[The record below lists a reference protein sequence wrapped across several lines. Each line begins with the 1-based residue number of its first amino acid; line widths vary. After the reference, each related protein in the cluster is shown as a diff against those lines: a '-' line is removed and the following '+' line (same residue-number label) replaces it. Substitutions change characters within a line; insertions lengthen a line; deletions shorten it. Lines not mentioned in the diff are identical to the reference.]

1 MNVLIAGGA
10 GYIGTRL
17 SNKLLTEGHSV
28 TVVDYFWFGDYL
40 DQGITKINKNLSDL
54 QVEDLKQYDAIV
66 FLAGMSNDPMANFSP
81 KKNFI
86 ENAAGPTYLAFT
98 AKKAGVKRFVYASS
112 CSVYGFTDNKEKNE
126 ESPVSPQ
133 FPYGISKLQ
142 AEYSIMNMADSSFRP
157 ISMRKGT
164 VGGWSPRMRFD
175 LVVNTMT
182 KFALT
187 ENKIIVHNPSLWRP
201 LIDVRDVVD
210 AYTKAIQ
217 APLSISEVFN
227 VSSGNYTIGA
237 LAGDIKKELGAHN
250 ISINIEIQNRQDARN
265 YLASN
270 DKIKKL
276 LNFYP
281 KYTPKESVRE
291 ILFNIK
297 KNKLNLQDDIYYN
310 IKTFKKL

>member
-1 MNVLIAGGA
+1 MNILIAGGA

-17 SNKLLTEGHSV
+17 SNKLLSEGHLV
-28 TVVDYFWFGDYL
+28 TVVDYFWFGDHL

-142 AEYSIMNMADSSFRP
+142 AEYSIMNMADSNFRP

-187 ENKIIVHNPSLWRP
+187 ESKIIVHNPSLWRP

-217 APLSISEVFN
+217 APLNISEVFN

-237 LAGDIKKELGAHN
+237 LADDIKKELDAHN
-250 ISINIEIQNRQDARN
+250 ISINIETQNRQDARN

-276 LNFYP
+276 LNFCP

-297 KNKLNLQDDIYYN
+297 KNNLNLQDDIYYN